1 MPVWANLVDLD
12 QEKCPWICFFARN
25 SEGCQARILVL
36 GLDIVGCPVPERSS
50 LMLSTGREQ
59 AAEPG
64 HTTLDFYFY
73 L

>member
-1 MPVWANLVDLD
+1 MPVWAHVVDLD
-12 QEKCPWICFFARN
+12 REKWICFFARN

-50 LMLSTGREQ
+50 LMLSAGREQ
-59 AAEPG
+59 AAELGDP
-64 HTTLDFYFY
+64 TLDFYFY